1 MRVLHVSYSWLPAPP
16 GGTEIYVDRLM
27 RDLDGLGVESIVAAP
42 AAASGR
48 EVIDGRA
55 VYRFDASGKDS
66 TIESVYGGDAAAAA
80 KFADVIDDVAPDVLH
95 QHAFS
100 PACSSAL
107 VRMAQARGIATVF
120 TYHTPTASC
129 VRGTLLQWGTHRC
142 DGLIEANA
150 CTKCVLQHHGVPKTL
165 ARLAGVVPAAVA
177 AGAAR
182 RGLSGGVWTSLR
194 MRRLVEAYQHDVRAL
209 LSSADRI
216 VVLSDWV
223 AELLRRNGVSSDR
236 LVPCAHGI
244 APVPPAPPRTSSGRT
259 RLVHLGRLDPVK
271 GTALLLR
278 AMRHA
283 PDAAVDLD
291 VYGVVQDASA
301 ATEFTRLMQIA
312 AGDARIRLLPAI
324 PHADVT
330 STLARYDAVVV
341 PSQWMETGPLVV
353 LEAFAA
359 GVPVIGSNLG
369 GIADKVQHGHNGL
382 LISPWNDEHA
392 WSEALRHA
400 GDRRVLLQQFARGVA
415 APRTSAAV
423 AAEMAGLY
431 RTLCNR
437 AAGAPQLPKSGSLR

>member
-27 RDLDGLGVESIVAAP
+27 RDLDSLGVESVVSAP
-42 AAASGR
+42 AETGGR

-66 TIESVYGGDAAAAA
+66 TIESVYGGDAAAAV
-80 KFADVIDDVAPDVLH
+80 KFGAVLDEVTPDVLH

-107 VRMAQARGIATVF
+107 VRLAQARGIPTVF

-129 VRGTLLQWGTHRC
+129 VRGTLMRWGTDRC
-142 DGLIEANA
+142 DGLIDPNA
-150 CTKCVLQHHGVPKTL
+150 CTKCVLQRHGVPKTL
-165 ARLAGVVPAAVA
+165 ARLAGVVPAAFA
-177 AGAAR
+177 SGAAR
-182 RGLSGGVWTSLR
+182 RGLSGGVWTSIR
-194 MRRLVEAYQHDVRAL
+194 MRRLVEAYQRDVRAL

-216 VVLSDWV
+216 VVLTDWV
-223 AELLRRNGVSSDR
+223 GELLRRNGVSSDR
-236 LVPCAHGI
+236 LVPCAHGV
-244 APVPPAPPRTSSGRT
+244 APVPPPPPRTTRGRV

-278 AMRHA
+278 AMRNA

-291 VYGVVQDASA
+291 IFGVVQDTSA
-301 ATEFTRLMQIA
+301 AAEFNRLAQLA
-312 AGDARIRLLPAI
+312 SGDARIRLLPGI
-324 PHADVT
+324 PHAEVT
-330 STLARYDAVVV
+330 ARLAGYDAVVV

-382 LISPWNDEHA
+382 LVSTWNDEQA
-392 WSEALRHA
+392 WSDALRQA
-400 GDRRVLLQQFARGVA
+400 GDRRSLLQQLARCVATPRSSATVA
-415 APRTSAAV
+415 AD
-423 AAEMAGLY
+423 MARLY
-431 RTLCNR
+431 RTLCSGG
-437 AAGAPQLPKSGSLR
+437 AGAADLPKSGSLR

>member
-1 MRVLHVSYSWLPAPP
+1 MRILHVSYSWLPAPP

-27 RDLDGLGVESIVAAP
+27 RDLDALGVESVVAAP
-42 AAASGR
+42 AEASGR

-55 VYRFDASGKDS
+55 IYRFDASGKDS
-66 TIESVYGGDAAAAA
+66 TIESLYGGDAAAAA
-80 KFADVIDDVAPDVLH
+80 KFVSVLDEVAPDVLH

-107 VRMAQARGIATVF
+107 IRMAQARGIATVF

-129 VRGTLLQWGTHRC
+129 VRGTLLQWGTNRC
-142 DGLIEANA
+142 DGLMDLDA
-150 CTKCVLQHHGVPKTL
+150 CTKCVLQRHGVPKPL

-194 MRRLVEAYQHDVRAL
+194 MRRLVESYHRDVRAL
-209 LSSADRI
+209 LERADRV
-216 VVLSDWV
+216 VVLTEWV
-223 AELLRRNGVSSDR
+223 GELLRRNGVGSDR
-236 LVPCAHGI
+236 LVRCAHGVE
-244 APVPPAPPRTSSGRT
+244 PVSAPPPRAARKRT

-291 VYGVVQDASA
+291 IFGVVQDPSA
-301 ATEFTRLMQIA
+301 AAEFNRLAQLA
-312 AGDARIRLLPAI
+312 AGDARIQLLPAI
-324 PHADVT
+324 PHAAVT
-330 STLARYDAVVV
+330 TTLAEYDAVVI

-353 LEAFAA
+353 LEAFSA

-382 LISPWNDEHA
+382 LVSPWNEEQA
-392 WSEALRHA
+392 WSDALRHA
-400 GDRRVLLQQFARGVA
+400 GDRRVLLQQLARGVA

-423 AAEMAGLY
+423 AADMAGLY
-431 RTLCNR
+431 RTLCTTG
-437 AAGAPQLPKSGSLR
+437 AGASGRPTST

>member
-27 RDLDGLGVESIVAAP
+27 RDLDGLGIESVVAAP
-42 AAASGR
+42 ATTGGR
-48 EVIDGRA
+48 DTIDGRR

-66 TIESVYGGDAAAAA
+66 TLESLYGGDAAAAE
-80 KFADVIDDVAPDVLH
+80 KFATVLDEVAPDVLH

-107 VRMAQARGIATVF
+107 IRMAQARGVATVF

-129 VRGTLLQWGTHRC
+129 VRGTLMQWGTDQC
-142 DGLIEANA
+142 DGLIEPKA

-182 RGLSGGVWTSLR
+182 RGLAGGVWTSLR
-194 MRRLVEAYQHDVRAL
+194 MRRLVESYQRDVRAVL
-209 LSSADRI
+209 TNADRI
-216 VVLSDWV
+216 VVLTEWV
-223 AELLRRNGVSSDR
+223 GELLRRNGVSSDR
-236 LVPCAHGI
+236 LVPCAHGV
-244 APVPPAPPRTSSGRT
+244 APVPPPPQRTSRGRT

-271 GTALLLR
+271 GTSLLLM
-278 AMRHA
+278 AMRNA

-291 VYGVVQDASA
+291 IFGVVQDPSS
-301 ATEFTRLMQIA
+301 TDEFNRLAQLA

-324 PHADVT
+324 SHADVPA
-330 STLARYDAVVV
+330 TLARYDAVVV

-359 GVPVIGSNLG
+359 GVPVIGSKLG

-382 LISPWNDEHA
+382 LVSPWDAERA
-392 WSEALRHA
+392 WSDALRQA
-400 GDRRVLLQQFARGVA
+400 GDRRVLLQQLARGVA
-415 APRTSAAV
+415 TPRSSAAV
-423 AAEMAGLY
+423 AAEMASLY
-431 RTLCNR
+431 RTLR
-437 AAGAPQLPKSGSLR
+437 AHRAETPAPAARSIQ